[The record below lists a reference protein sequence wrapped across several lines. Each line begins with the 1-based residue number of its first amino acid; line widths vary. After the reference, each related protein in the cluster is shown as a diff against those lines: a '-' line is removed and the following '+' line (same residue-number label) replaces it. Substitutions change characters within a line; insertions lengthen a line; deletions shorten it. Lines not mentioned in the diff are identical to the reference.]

1 MNRRWIVG
9 LVAFL
14 LLIGIGSALLVR
26 SHRARSGSIWTVQ
39 RGTLEGTIEL
49 DGRIAALH
57 PVTVTSSIDD
67 RVQIVAVSPGDTVQA
82 GDILVQ
88 LDRRPIDEQIM
99 QAKQQLEQAEAA
111 LSSTLQNT
119 QASPDEKIRAEAQRR
134 SAQAAYDQVRANLAK
149 TLIVAPVDGIVTD
162 ISVGPGAPVSA
173 GAVVATLASFNDLG
187 VTVTMDETDI
197 RYLSTGQPVEVTVD
211 AFPGQTFS
219 GTIGR
224 ISQASQQQG
233 GVSSFTGQVALT
245 PKPSA
250 PLRPGM
256 TATVRVRAI
265 LRRDVLLVPE
275 RALHTVGQR
284 TFVTVVEP
292 NGQQNEREVTVGLR
306 SNGMAEIAAG
316 LSEGERVLLP

>member
-162 ISVGPGAPVSA
+162 ISVGPGAPVNA

-233 GVSSFTGQVALT
+233 GVTSFTGQVALT

>member
-1 MNRRWIVG
+1 MNRRWIIGV
-9 LVAFL
+9 VAVL
-14 LLIGIGSALLVR
+14 LLVGIGSVLIVHN
-26 SHRARSGSIWTVQ
+26 HRASSGSIWTVK

-57 PVTVTSSIDD
+57 PIVVTSSIDD
-67 RVQIVAVSPGDTVQA
+67 RVQIVAVTPGDTVQA

-119 QASPDEKIRAEAQRR
+119 QASAEEKVHAEAQRR
-134 SAQAAYDQVRANLAK
+134 NAQAAYDQVRANLAK
-149 TLIVAPVDGIVTD
+149 TLIVAPADGIVTD
-162 ISVGPGAPVSA
+162 VNVSPGAPVNA
-173 GAVVATLASFNDLG
+173 GAVVVTLAAFNDLG

-197 RYLSTGQPVEVTVD
+197 RYLSTGHPVEVTVD
-211 AFPGQTFS
+211 AFPGQTFP
-219 GTIGR
+219 GTMSR
-224 ISQASQQQG
+224 ISQAAQQQG
-233 GVSSFTGQVALT
+233 GVTSFTGQVALT
-245 PKPSA
+245 PQPNA

-256 TATVRVRAI
+256 TATVRVQAI

-284 TFVTVVEP
+284 TFVTVIGP
-292 NGQQNEREVTVGLR
+292 NGQQSEREVTVGLR